1 MPTYDGTILDSG
13 GAVHNVRS
21 ATYGALG
28 NGVADDTAAIQ
39 AAVNAAAAGRG
50 TVLIPPGTYMV
61 TAIQLA
67 PGITISGYGATLKRP
82 ANQPNWT
89 RTLYTAA
96 TGTGSWSSTSDSP
109 LLTIEG
115 LTLDGNSANQGA
127 YRGYQLEQAHLIFL
141 TANTSSAATNAGRL
155 RVNLRD
161 LVLRS
166 SVADGISL
174 YVNVDAQISNCRAD
188 SCFRGGLT
196 VTGGYTRLQ
205 VQNFATTGA
214 VDVTGIDVEIDG
226 AGYGGSL
233 AVDAVFDGMV
243 LDGDFDIAVGSGST
257 VTATNV
263 VSGPG
268 FYLYAQGSTVRI
280 ADSRFQVGSF
290 SSEANRIV
298 YPHDVTFQNVVF
310 ELAGVSEVGAVDGA
324 AAHIY
329 WNVANST
336 VGGQRCRFLDCDFR
350 VAAGVS
356 SGLTLVAIYAEPDL
370 PEYDN
375 RLIVEGGS
383 ISSAYDAGLVMAQ
396 GGRWIVKETEIEAAT
411 GFDWTALTTQWG
423 TYTADIR
430 IERVVFGGS
439 TKYMHFGNSDAANI
453 LDHRDVV
460 LEAAQNVITAN
471 YALAATY
478 RGGRIIRVAADPTS
492 TSTPGL
498 VGDRARRATPAA
510 GAAYEWI
517 CTAAST
523 TAATWK
529 VASTLSA

>member
-1 MPTYDGTILDSG
+1 MPTYDGTLLDTG
-13 GAVHNVRS
+13 GAVFNVRS
-21 ATYGALG
+21 AAYGAAG
-28 NGVADDTAAIQ
+28 NGVTDDTAAIQ
-39 AAVNAAAAGRG
+39 AAVNAAAATRG
-50 TVLIPPGTYMV
+50 TVLIPPGTYIV
-61 TAIQLA
+61 TAVQLA
-67 PGITISGYGATLKRP
+67 AGITISGYGATLKRP

-89 RTLYTAA
+89 RTLHMAA
-96 TGTGSWSSTSDSP
+96 TGTGSWTGTSDSP

-127 YRGYQLEQAHLIFL
+127 YRNSELQQSHLIFL

-155 RVNLRD
+155 RANLRD
-161 LVLRS
+161 LVLRN

-214 VDVTGIDVEIDG
+214 LDVTGIDVEIDG

-243 LDGDFDIAVGSGST
+243 LDGDFDVAVGSGST

-268 FYLYAQGSTVRI
+268 FYLYAPGSTVRI

-290 SSEANRIV
+290 SSGANRIV

-356 SGLTLVAIYAEPDL
+356 SSLTLVAIYAEPDL
-370 PEYDN
+370 LEYDN
-375 RLIVEGGS
+375 RLIVQGGS
-383 ISSAYDAGLVMAQ
+383 ISNAYDVGLVMAQ

-423 TYTADIR
+423 IYTADLR
-430 IERVVFGGS
+430 IERVVFRGS
-439 TKYMHFGNSDAANI
+439 TKYMHFGNSDSANI

-478 RGGRIIRVAADPTS
+478 RGGRIIRVSADPTS

>member
-1 MPTYDGTILDSG
+1 MPTYDGTILDTG
-13 GAVHNVRS
+13 GAVFNVRS
-21 ATYGALG
+21 ATYGAVG

-39 AAVNAAAAGRG
+39 AAMNAAAAVRG
-50 TVLIPPGTYMV
+50 TVLIPPGTYVV
-61 TAIQLA
+61 TSVRLA
-67 PGITISGYGATLKRP
+67 AGITVSGYGATLKRP
-82 ANQPNWT
+82 ASQPNWT
-89 RTLYTAA
+89 RTLHIPE
-96 TGTGSWSSTSDSP
+96 TGTGSYSSASDSP

-115 LTLDGNSANQGA
+115 LTIDGNSANQGS
-127 YRGYQLEQAHLIFL
+127 YRNYELQQAHLIFL
-141 TANTSSAATNAGRL
+141 SGNASNAGRL
-155 RVNLRD
+155 RANLRD
-161 LVLRS
+161 LVLRN

-174 YVNVDAQISNCRAD
+174 YTNVDAQISNCRAD

-196 VTGGYTRLQ
+196 ATGGYSRVQ

-226 AGYGGSL
+226 AGYGSSY
-233 AVDAVFDGMV
+233 AVDLQIDGML
-243 LDGDFDIAVGSGST
+243 LDGDFDVALGSGST
-257 VTATNV
+257 VYATNV

-268 FYLYAQGSTVRI
+268 FFLNAPGSTVRI
-280 ADSRFQVGSF
+280 ANSRFQVGSF
-290 SSEANRIV
+290 SSEGNRIV

-356 SGLTLVAIYAEPDL
+356 SSLTLVAVYAEADIL
-370 PEYDN
+370 SWDN
-375 RLIVEGGS
+375 QLIVEGGS
-383 ISSAYDAGLVMAQ
+383 ISSAYDVGLVMAQ

-411 GFDWTALTTQWG
+411 GFEWLGVTTQWG
-423 TYTADIR
+423 TYTGDLR
-430 IERVVFGGS
+430 IERVVFRGS
-439 TKYMHFGNSDAANI
+439 TKYMHFGGSDAANI

-460 LEAAQNVITAN
+460 LEAAQNVITAT
-471 YALAATY
+471 YGLAATY
-478 RGGRIIRVAADPTS
+478 RGGRIIRVTADPAT
-492 TSTPGL
+492 TATPGL
-498 VGDRARRATPAA
+498 VGDRARLATPAA

-523 TAATWK
+523 TSATWK
-529 VASTLSA
+529 VASTLAS